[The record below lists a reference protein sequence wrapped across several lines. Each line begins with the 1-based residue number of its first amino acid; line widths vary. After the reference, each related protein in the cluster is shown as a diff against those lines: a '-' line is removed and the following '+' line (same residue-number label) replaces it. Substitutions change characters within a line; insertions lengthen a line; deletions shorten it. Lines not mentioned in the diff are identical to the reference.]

1 MMVDAPDTNNVIRL
15 QVQVE
20 EMSRRVGSLDET
32 IGRGFSRIERKV
44 DDNMESTM
52 GVIDRMDRR
61 LVEVEAWRR
70 EREKIDAVLNH
81 EADKS
86 FTRTQVLG
94 IILGS
99 IVGISSLGLTFISVV
114 VAILVFVLH

>member
-1 MMVDAPDTNNVIRL
+1 
-15 QVQVE
+15 
-20 EMSRRVGSLDET
+20 MSRRVGSLDET

-99 IVGISSLGLTFISVV
+99 IVGIGSLGLTFISVV
-114 VAILVFVLH
+114 IAVLVFVLH